1 MVSDSFMI
9 RIIIVSAQVM
19 MTVVTGVMRVTVLLL
34 PRAQPA
40 VTRSGS
46 VRVVTSASRD
56 HTSVMD
62 RMTARTSVMRCS
74 PPTHH
79 YLYKLGVLLL
89 LSVSSICWLQETQSN
104 YV

>member
-9 RIIIVSAQVM
+9 RIIIISAQVM

-46 VRVVTSASRD
+46 VRVVTSASQD

-62 RMTARTSVMRCS
+62 RMTARTSVMRS
-74 PPTHH
+74 PQTHH
-79 YLYKLGVLLL
+79 YLYKLVFIMKH
-89 LSVSSICWLQETQSN
+89 S
-104 YV
+104 

>member
-9 RIIIVSAQVM
+9 RNIIYVSAQVM

-34 PRAQPA
+34 PQAQPA

-79 YLYKLGVLLL
+79 YLYKLVFIMKH
-89 LSVSSICWLQETQSN
+89 S
-104 YV
+104 